1 MDKINL
7 FLERTN
13 LSVKEEII
21 VSLIIFAICS
31 IIFPLLKRKT
41 EKSRKI
47 RLATGDLTIGEYMKF
62 SKIEEEKLT
71 EIEKRALEKCKD
83 KMNFQLN
90 LSKTLENVNNIDL

>member
-31 IIFPLLKRKT
+31 IIFPLLKMKT

>member
-1 MDKINL
+1 MDKINS

-31 IIFPLLKRKT
+31 IIFPLLKMKT
-41 EKSRKI
+41 ENSRKI